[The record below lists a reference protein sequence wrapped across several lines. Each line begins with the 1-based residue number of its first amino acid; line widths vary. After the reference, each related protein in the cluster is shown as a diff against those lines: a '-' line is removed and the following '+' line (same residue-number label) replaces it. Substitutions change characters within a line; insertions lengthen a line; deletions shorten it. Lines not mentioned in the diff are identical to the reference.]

1 MLPGAFIYR
10 AHQRHQSIVSGP
22 LVNKVPQGAHNANKG
37 KSAPLQPGFVLH
49 TITDRSVCRFLGDYT
64 VSALIVVGRFCG
76 AVWAPHPTLPTN
88 RAGGYYPPLRSIG
101 YKNALVGAAIC
112 RPPCPL
118 DCFSQICPAPNLEQ
132 LVVGSSPIQKTKR
145 TEHIRQYTILVGL
158 QGCATCYETVHW
170 TVSSKFVF
178 AKFGAACRWFESINS
193 ERKADTQKRIG
204 FSLAPQVGLEPTTL
218 RLTAACSTN

>member
-1 MLPGAFIYR
+1 MSTGLFLPNL
-10 AHQRHQSIVSGP
+10 SS
-22 LVNKVPQGAHNANKG
+22 
-37 KSAPLQPGFVLH
+37 
-49 TITDRSVCRFLGDYT
+49 
-64 VSALIVVGRFCG
+64 
-76 AVWAPHPTLPTN
+76 
-88 RAGGYYPPLRSIG
+88 
-101 YKNALVGAAIC
+101 
-112 RPPCPL
+112 
-118 DCFSQICPAPNLEQ
+118 PNLEQ
-132 LVVGSSPIQKTKR
+132 LVVGSSPIQKNKKNGAHKAVYHFGWTSRLRNLLRNSPPDCFFQICLRQIWSSLSLVRVQFKKTKR

-158 QGCATCYETVHW
+158 QGCATCYETVHR

>member
-1 MLPGAFIYR
+1 MLP
-10 AHQRHQSIVSGP
+10 P
-22 LVNKVPQGAHNANKG
+22 
-37 KSAPLQPGFVLH
+37 
-49 TITDRSVCRFLGDYT
+49 FLTG
-64 VSALIVVGRFCG
+64 LF
-76 AVWAPHPTLPTN
+76 LPN
-88 RAGGYYPPLRSIG
+88 LS
-101 YKNALVGAAIC
+101 
-112 RPPCPL
+112 
-118 DCFSQICPAPNLEQ
+118 SPNLEQ
-132 LVVGSSPIQKTKR
+132 LVVGSSPIQKKKRTKHIRQYTILVGLQGCATCYETVHWTVSPKFVLRQIWSSLSLVRVQFKKTKR

-178 AKFGAACRWFESINS
+178 AKFGAACRWFESIDS

>member
-1 MLPGAFIYR
+1 MQIFGGLY
-10 AHQRHQSIVSGP
+10 SG
-22 LVNKVPQGAHNANKG
+22 
-37 KSAPLQPGFVLH
+37 
-49 TITDRSVCRFLGDYT
+49 
-64 VSALIVVGRFCG
+64 ALIVVGRFCG
-76 AVWAPHPTLPTN
+76 AVLAPHPTLPTN

-118 DCFSQICPAPNLEQ
+118 DCFSQICNDANLEQ
-132 LVVGSSPIQKTKR
+132 LVVVRVQFKKTKR

-158 QGCATCYETVHW
+158 QGCATCYETVHR

-193 ERKADTQKRIG
+193 ERKADTLLRIG

>member
-10 AHQRHQSIVSGP
+10 AHQRHQAVVSGP
-22 LVNKVPQGAHNANKG
+22 LVDKVPQGAHNAHKG
-37 KSAPLQPGFVLH
+37 KSAPLQPGFVPH
-49 TITDRSVCRFLGDYT
+49 TITDRSVCKFSGDYT

-112 RPPCPL
+112 RPPCPP
-118 DCFSQICPAPNLEQ
+118 DCFFQICLRQ
-132 LVVGSSPIQKTKR
+132 IWSSLSLVRVQFKKTKR

-158 QGCATCYETVHW
+158 QGCATCYETVHR
-170 TVSSKFVF
+170 TVSPKF
-178 AKFGAACRWFESINS
+178 AIMQIWSSLSWFESNS
-193 ERKADTQKRIG
+193 KKQKERST
-204 FSLAPQVGLEPTTL
+204 LLCAPFFWLPKLDSNQRPCG
-218 RLTAACSTN
+218 

>member
-10 AHQRHQSIVSGP
+10 AHQRHQAVVSGP
-22 LVNKVPQGAHNANKG
+22 LVDKVPQGAHNAHKS
-37 KSAPLQPGFVLH
+37 KSAPLQSGFVSH
-49 TITDRSVCRFLGDYT
+49 TITDRSVCKFWGDYT

-112 RPPCPL
+112 ARHVHRTVSPK
-118 DCFSQICPAPNLEQ
+118 FAIMQIWSSLS
-132 LVVGSSPIQKTKR
+132 LVRVQFKKTKR
-145 TEHIRQYTILVGL
+145 TEHTRQYAVLVGF
-158 QGCATCYETVHW
+158 QGCATCYETVHR

-218 RLTAACSTN
+218 RLTAACSTD

>member
-1 MLPGAFIYR
+1 MRIFGLLYNG
-10 AHQRHQSIVSGP
+10 
-22 LVNKVPQGAHNANKG
+22 
-37 KSAPLQPGFVLH
+37 
-49 TITDRSVCRFLGDYT
+49 
-64 VSALIVVGRFCG
+64 ALIVVGRFCG

-88 RAGGYYPPLRSIG
+88 RVGGYYPPIRSIG

-112 RPPCPL
+112 RPPCSP
-118 DCFSQICPAPNLEQ
+118 DCFSQNCKNANLEQ
-132 LVVGSSPIQKTKR
+132 LVVGSSPIQKSKR

-158 QGCATCYETVHW
+158 QGCATCYETVHR

>member
-1 MLPGAFIYR
+1 MFTGLFLPNLQECKFGA
-10 AHQRHQSIVSGP
+10 
-22 LVNKVPQGAHNANKG
+22 
-37 KSAPLQPGFVLH
+37 
-49 TITDRSVCRFLGDYT
+49 VCR
-64 VSALIVVGRFCG
+64 
-76 AVWAPHPTLPTN
+76 
-88 RAGGYYPPLRSIG
+88 
-101 YKNALVGAAIC
+101 
-112 RPPCPL
+112 
-118 DCFSQICPAPNLEQ
+118 
-132 LVVGSSPIQKTKR
+132 GSSPIQKNKKNGAHKAVYHCGWTSRLRNLLRNSPPDCFFQICLRQIWSSLSLVRVQFKKTKR

-158 QGCATCYETVHW
+158 QGCATCYETVHR

>member
-1 MLPGAFIYR
+1 MDNRKATRCGWSFLWLVTVWYGVKPSVNAYR
-10 AHQRHQSIVSGP
+10 RCH
-22 LVNKVPQGAHNANKG
+22 L
-37 KSAPLQPGFVLH
+37 PLQGRQIGFKISGSLAKS
-49 TITDRSVCRFLGDYT
+49 DFR
-64 VSALIVVGRFCG
+64 G

-112 RPPCPL
+112 RPPCPP
-118 DCFSQICPAPNLEQ
+118 DCFFQICLRQ
-132 LVVGSSPIQKTKR
+132 IWSSLSLVRVQFKKTKR

-158 QGCATCYETVHW
+158 QGCATCYETVHR

>member
-1 MLPGAFIYR
+1 MPTSAHYISVNNCKNQPPKAVQPATKQSTGLFLP
-10 AHQRHQSIVSGP
+10 
-22 LVNKVPQGAHNANKG
+22 N
-37 KSAPLQPGFVLH
+37 LQ
-49 TITDRSVCRFLGDYT
+49 T
-64 VSALIVVGRFCG
+64 
-76 AVWAPHPTLPTN
+76 
-88 RAGGYYPPLRSIG
+88 
-101 YKNALVGAAIC
+101 
-112 RPPCPL
+112 
-118 DCFSQICPAPNLEQ
+118 NLEQ
-132 LVVGSSPIQKTKR
+132 LVVVRVQFKKTKR

-158 QGCATCYETVHW
+158 QGCATCYETVRR